1 MKKSY
6 WALFWRLFYLILAL
20 VLQVVLIVLSLVYL
34 ERSFPYFY
42 LFTVAAGLLLS
53 HLVVATDFD
62 PAYKIAWLIPLL
74 AFPILGL
81 MLYVFFGRES
91 LGSRRLLRFRRVEE
105 ERLHLMNQDN
115 AEALDDGDGKEA
127 YLLSRFIA
135 KASGCPLFRQTG
147 NFYFPTGES
156 LFEALTAAVEKAE
169 HFVFLEFFIIGEGLM
184 WERLLTLLEEK
195 ARAGVEV
202 RVIYDGVGS
211 LTRLSPGYEK
221 KLRAMGIGC
230 RVFNPAFP
238 FFSAALSKRD
248 HRKIVVVDGRVGFTG
263 GANLADEYI
272 NAGGDIHWKDAGLRI
287 EGVAVRSLTA
297 MFLSMWHFFGKDQ
310 EDTAR
315 FFPEEGEGTAGE
327 FAASDSAVPVG
338 WVQPYCDTPLEGAGV
353 GAGVLRQLIGRA
365 SESIYI
371 MTPYLILDSTTEN
384 LLLASAG
391 CGLDVRIITP
401 GVGDKAWVHT
411 MTRSFYR
418 RLLAG
423 GVRIFEY
430 TPGFIHS
437 KVVLVD
443 RQLASV
449 GSINL
454 DFRSLYL
461 QFECAVLLGNTD
473 CLAEISRDFEETFSL
488 SREITPADCRSIPL
502 PAALCRFFLRP
513 YVPLL

>member
-6 WALFWRLFYLILAL
+6 WGLFWRLFYLILAL
-20 VLQVVLIVLSLVYL
+20 LLQVVLIVLSLVYL

-42 LFTVAAGLLLS
+42 LFTVGAGLLLS
-53 HLVVATDFD
+53 HIVVATDND

-74 AFPILGL
+74 AFPVLGL
-81 MLYVFFGRES
+81 LLYVFFGRES
-91 LGSRRLLRFRRVEE
+91 FGSRRLLRFRKVEE
-105 ERLHLMNQDN
+105 ERLLLMNRKD
-115 AEALDDGDGKEA
+115 AEALEEAEGKDA

-135 KASGCPLFRQTG
+135 KASGCPPFRQTQ
-147 NFYFPTGES
+147 NRYFPTGES
-156 LFEALTAAVEKAE
+156 LFEAMLSAVEKAE
-169 HFVFLEFFIIGEGLM
+169 RFVFLEFFIIGEGQL
-184 WERLLTLLEEK
+184 WERLVALLEEK
-195 ARAGVEV
+195 VKDGVEV
-202 RVIYDGVGS
+202 RVIYDGIGS

-221 KLRAMGIGC
+221 KLREKGIGC

-248 HRKIVVVDGRVGFTG
+248 HRKILVVDGRVGFTG

-272 NAGGDIHWKDAGLRI
+272 NAGSGGIHWKDAGLLI
-287 EGVAVRSLTA
+287 EGEAVRSLTA
-297 MFLSMWHFFGKDQ
+297 MFLSMWHFFGKDK
-310 EDTAR
+310 EDTSR
-315 FFPEEGEGTAGE
+315 FFPDRDGS
-327 FAASDSAVPVG
+327 AASGITPSSG

-437 KVVLVD
+437 KVIFVD
-443 RQLASV
+443 KRLASV

-454 DFRSLYL
+454 DFRSFYL

-473 CLAEISRDFEETFSL
+473 CLSEIGRDFEETFSRA
-488 SREITPADCRSIPL
+488 REIGPADCRSVPL

-513 YVPLL
+513 YIPLL